1 MSDRQSLIFTLL
13 AGEKSV
19 HRGRELIPSIEE
31 LQFQNK
37 DESHELSAHFPDQ
50 LSGSVGRAASCD
62 NVIDNDNL
70 LARLDGV
77 GLHLE
82 KVLAV
87 LLLVALG
94 LTRAGQLA
102 LLANRDKASAK
113 PQGQAGAEK
122 EPSSLQSNDN
132 IGLLV
137 TVGFEDV
144 QFKATEESFV
154 QGRIGEDRKDI
165 LEENARR
172 REVGELA
179 QSGAESYFKTGEFGG
194 AGGMGGGV
202 SGDLGGGGIWSLR
215 GLREI

>member
-1 MSDRQSLIFTLL
+1 M
-13 AGEKSV
+13 
-19 HRGRELIPSIEE
+19 
-31 LQFQNK
+31 
-37 DESHELSAHFPDQ
+37 
-50 LSGSVGRAASCD
+50 
-62 NVIDNDNL
+62 
-70 LARLDGV
+70 
-77 GLHLE
+77 HLE

>member
-1 MSDRQSLIFTLL
+1 MLEIIFLKQIKLT
-13 AGEKSV
+13 G
-19 HRGRELIPSIEE
+19 
-31 LQFQNK
+31 
-37 DESHELSAHFPDQ
+37 
-50 LSGSVGRAASCD
+50 CD
-62 NVIDNDNL
+62 NVINNDNL

-87 LLLVALG
+87 LLLVALS
-94 LTRAGQLA
+94 LTRTGQLA

-113 PQGQAGAEK
+113 SQGQAGAEK
-122 EPSSLQSNDN
+122 EASSLQSNDN

-137 TVGFEDV
+137 TVCFEDV
-144 QFKATEESFV
+144 QFEATEEGFV

-172 REVGELA
+172 GEVGELA
-179 QSGAESYFKTGEFGG
+179 QSGAQSYFKTGEFGG

-215 GLREI
+215 GLRGS

>member
-1 MSDRQSLIFTLL
+1 MTLKKIIFLNQIKLT
-13 AGEKSV
+13 G
-19 HRGRELIPSIEE
+19 
-31 LQFQNK
+31 
-37 DESHELSAHFPDQ
+37 
-50 LSGSVGRAASCD
+50 CD

-94 LTRAGQLA
+94 FTRTGQLA

-113 PQGQAGAEK
+113 SQGQAGAEK
-122 EPSSLQSNDN
+122 EASSLQSNDN

-137 TVGFEDV
+137 TVCFEDV
-144 QFKATEESFV
+144 QFEATEEGFV

-172 REVGELA
+172 GEVGELA
-179 QSGAESYFKTGEFGG
+179 QSGAKSYFKTGEFGG

-202 SGDLGGGGIWSLR
+202 SGDFGGGGIWSLR
-215 GLREI
+215 GLRGS